1 MPHSNRKRNLNHH
14 KRLEVTDSSGWTH
27 VTAGGKSARRA
38 LRPTQQHHDN
48 PEQGKQSQIL
58 VPAEAPAQLNLED
71 LQTQFWGYRQRWEG
85 SDSWRVVERAL
96 SSAPV
101 KVDRIVCIGL
111 GSPSGFLKGGWVDR
125 RSVSMY
131 QLAGLVS
138 VVDLM
143 SESYVLDLLPFYRR
157 VDILHTD
164 VVRLEKS
171 IPNLEV
177 FAQDP
182 VFNTHDRSL
191 LASLDITVLDHPHG
205 FEKVS
210 PSTLLYCP
218 GAERTHLEQLL
229 SHAPALVFGGPL
241 EDIESDAV
249 RQFVE
254 SRLSVKISRF
264 EDMEHAFWNMRVY
277 SPEECEQ

>member
-1 MPHSNRKRNLNHH
+1 MPHSNRKRNLKHP
-14 KRLEVTDSSGWTH
+14 KRLEVTDPSGWTH

-38 LRPTQQHHDN
+38 LRATQQHHDN
-48 PEQGKQSQIL
+48 PEQGEQSQIL

-71 LQTQFWGYRQRWEG
+71 LQAQFRGYQQRWEG

-96 SSAPV
+96 SSATG
-101 KVDRIVCIGL
+101 KVDRIVCVGL

-138 VVDLM
+138 VVDCM
-143 SESYVLDLLPFYRR
+143 K
-157 VDILHTD
+157 
-164 VVRLEKS
+164 KS

-191 LASLDITVLDHPHG
+191 LASLDIVVLDHPHG
-205 FEKVS
+205 FEKVC
-210 PSTLLYCP
+210 PGTLLYCP

-229 SHAPALVFGGPL
+229 SRAPTLAFGGPL
-241 EDIESDAV
+241 EDIESEAV
-249 RQFVE
+249 KQFVE
-254 SRLSVKISRF
+254 SRKSVRVPRF
-264 EDMEHAFWNMRVY
+264 EDMEHAFWNMKVY
-277 SPEECEQ
+277 SHENDEQ

>member
-48 PEQGKQSQIL
+48 PEQGEQSQIL

-85 SDSWRVVERAL
+85 SESWRVVERAI
-96 SSAPV
+96 SSATV

-143 SESYVLDLLPFYRR
+143 K
-157 VDILHTD
+157 
-164 VVRLEKS
+164 KS

-191 LASLDITVLDHPHG
+191 LTSLNIIVLDHPHG

-254 SRLSVKISRF
+254 SRLSVRISRF

-277 SPEECEQ
+277 SPEEGEQ

>member
-58 VPAEAPAQLNLED
+58 VPAEAPAQLKLED

-85 SDSWRVVERAL
+85 SESWRVVERAL

-143 SESYVLDLLPFYRR
+143 K
-157 VDILHTD
+157 
-164 VVRLEKS
+164 KS
-171 IPNLEV
+171 IPNLEA

-229 SHAPALVFGGPL
+229 PHAPALVFGGPL

-277 SPEECEQ
+277 SPEEGEQ